1 MIRNNLSEPSL
12 IEQLAI
18 RLSPQAGKSLV
29 IPRRRESSR
38 TNTPRSGQKS
48 NVGSL
53 LENLLIN
60 WIPACAGMTGFWLMF
75 EYFVS
80 LFILLNSVNAL
91 ADESEWKTSWDGM
104 FYAYASST
112 NLRNDSML
120 NPGNYLAKLAQRT
133 DSADARFNF
142 KIKSD
147 SLQLTA
153 RPILL
158 TQQQRNSFGD
168 TNKSEGY
175 LSQWQASWRTTET
188 LALNGGRELLNW
200 GPAQFRSPSNP
211 YYFNNGRSNPMA
223 ELSGMDTLRLAW
235 SPLVSTSVYV
245 ARIYDSGYGQVNLDP
260 WSNSWLVK
268 ADWRGDESA
277 VGIALAK
284 QEQQSLFVGLH
295 AQRTVADAWLLYTE
309 AGSYTLPNLLFS
321 PADVNQPFM
330 VTAESSRRT
339 DELLGAAYTFENGQ
353 TLTAEY
359 MHYEHGFN
367 AAEGGAYFA
376 RAANAASAFPSG
388 NSVPVLAS
396 ALTYAPSLL
405 GRDYLYLVWQTNLME
420 STGYARVMF
429 THNLTDNS
437 NELDG
442 YSEYTVNPHLSVF
455 GLATFTSGGA
465 QSEFA
470 RLYEQMLTVG
480 VKVAL
485 P

>member
-1 MIRNNLSEPSL
+1 MKKILKSQT
-12 IEQLAI
+12 QL
-18 RLSPQAGKSLV
+18 
-29 IPRRRESSR
+29 
-38 TNTPRSGQKS
+38 
-48 NVGSL
+48 SL
-53 LENLLIN
+53 LALLASICLS
-60 WIPACAGMTGFWLMF
+60 AR
-75 EYFVS
+75 
-80 LFILLNSVNAL
+80 
-91 ADESEWKTSWDGM
+91 ADEGTQPISWDGM
-104 FYAYASST
+104 LYAYAGSM
-112 NLRNDSML
+112 NLRNDSVL

-133 DSADARFNF
+133 DTADVRFNF
-142 KIKSD
+142 KTESD

-158 TQQQRNSFGD
+158 TQRQRNSFGD

-175 LSQWQASWRTTET
+175 LSQWQASWRGNET
-188 LALNGGRELLNW
+188 LSLNGGRELLNW

-245 ARIYDSGYGQVNLDP
+245 ARIYDSGYGHTNPDP
-260 WSNSWLVK
+260 WSNSWLAK

-277 VGIALAK
+277 VGLALAK

-309 AGSYTLPNLLFS
+309 VGSYTLPNLLLS
-321 PADVNQPFM
+321 PENVNQPFI
-330 VTAESSRRT
+330 VEAESSRRT

-353 TLTAEY
+353 TLTTEY

-367 AAEGGAYFA
+367 SADSSAYFA

-388 NSVPVLAS
+388 NSIPILSA
-396 ALTYAPSLL
+396 ALTYAPPLL
-405 GRDYLYLVWQTNLME
+405 GRDYLYCVWQTNLME
-420 STGYARVMF
+420 STGYTRVMF
-429 THNLTDNS
+429 THNLTDSS
-437 NELDG
+437 NEVDG
-442 YSEYTVNPHLSVF
+442 YSEYTVNPHLSIF
-455 GLATFTSGGA
+455 GLVTLTSGGA
-465 QSEFA
+465 QSELA

>member
-1 MIRNNLSEPSL
+1 MKNIMESL
-12 IEQLAI
+12 AQL
-18 RLSPQAGKSLV
+18 
-29 IPRRRESSR
+29 
-38 TNTPRSGQKS
+38 
-48 NVGSL
+48 SL
-53 LENLLIN
+53 LALLISM
-60 WIPACAGMTGFWLMF
+60 CL
-75 EYFVS
+75 
-80 LFILLNSVNAL
+80 SVR
-91 ADESEWKTSWDGM
+91 ADEGVQPISWDGM
-104 FYAYASST
+104 FYAYASSV
-112 NLRNDSML
+112 NLRNDSVL

-133 DSADARFNF
+133 DTADARFNF
-142 KIKSD
+142 KTESD

-168 TNKSEGY
+168 TNKAEGY
-175 LSQWQASWRTTET
+175 LSQWQASWRSYES
-188 LALNGGRELLNW
+188 LSLNGGREILNW

-211 YYFNNGRSNPMA
+211 FYFNNGRSNPMA

-245 ARIYDSGYGQVNLDP
+245 ARIYDSGYGHTNPDP

-268 ADWRGDESA
+268 ADWRGDDSA

-284 QEQQSLFVGLH
+284 QERQSLFVGLH

-309 AGSYTLPNLLFS
+309 AGSYTLPNLQLS
-321 PADVNQPFM
+321 PENVNQPFI
-330 VTAESSRRT
+330 VEAESSRRT

-353 TLTAEY
+353 TLSTEY
-359 MHYEHGFN
+359 MHFEHGYN

-376 RAANAASAFPSG
+376 RASNAANALPSG
-388 NSVPVLAS
+388 NSIPVLVT
-396 ALTYAPSLL
+396 ALTFAPPLL

-420 STGYARVMF
+420 SAGYTRVMF
-429 THNLTDNS
+429 THNLTDIS

-442 YSEYTVNPHLSVF
+442 YSEYTVNPHLSLF

-465 QSEFA
+465 QSELS
-470 RLYEQMLTVG
+470 RIYEQMLTLG